1 MHTLRGAG
9 SFIEEWFA
17 MIYMGLWVLA
27 FLAMLLGVRL
37 KRVTQEYILQPPPT
51 PTLAAPTPY
60 PTLEPEWYI
69 PAPNTQRG

>member
-37 KRVTQEYILQPPPT
+37 KRVNQPHRVRSRN
-51 PTLAAPTPY
+51 AASVRHA
-60 PTLEPEWYI
+60 W
-69 PAPNTQRG
+69 NFCQRFAFGL